1 MSEPLTIEEV
11 RTLREWLA
19 TFGDVATVPIAKASL
34 LRLLD
39 YLDPPQINTSHGA
52 LDDLSSLGVFRR

>member
-1 MSEPLTIEEV
+1 MTLEEV

-19 TFGDVATVPIAKASL
+19 TFGDVPTVPIAKASL

-39 YLDPPQINTSHGA
+39 HLDPPLGPNTSYGA
-52 LDDLSSLGVFRR
+52 FDDLSSLGVFRR